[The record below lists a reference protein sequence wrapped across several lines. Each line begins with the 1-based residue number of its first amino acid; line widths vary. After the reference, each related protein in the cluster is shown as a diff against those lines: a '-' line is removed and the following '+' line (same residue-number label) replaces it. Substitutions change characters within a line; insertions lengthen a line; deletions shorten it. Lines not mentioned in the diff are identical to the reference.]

1 MTVCRSATA
10 SITHHLRLKR
20 RSHAADREAR
30 AQRSRPKC
38 RPVTVPAKCGTRKAR
53 VASATLPGW
62 KRACSSSRMWRA
74 DLLAKRKEAIK
85 SVVYLTPEAQKSLAD
100 RLARAEGHV
109 RSIRQM
115 VVDHRCADEIL
126 IQIAAVKAALNQTA
140 ASLIDS
146 EMRACVD
153 TCMGGSSEDRL
164 DRVTKALSA
173 VLKSS

>member
-1 MTVCRSATA
+1 M
-10 SITHHLRLKR
+10 
-20 RSHAADREAR
+20 AAR
-30 AQRSRPKC
+30 
-38 RPVTVPAKCGTRKAR
+38 RKATQ
-53 VASATLPGW
+53 ST
-62 KRACSSSRMWRA
+62 
-74 DLLAKRKEAIK
+74 E
-85 SVVYLTPEAQKSLAD
+85 YLTPQAQKALAD

-115 VVDHRCADEIL
+115 VVNHRCADEIL

-146 EMRACVD
+146 EMRACIE
-153 TCMGGSSEDRL
+153 TCMGGSSQNRL

>member
-1 MTVCRSATA
+1 MP
-10 SITHHLRLKR
+10 
-20 RSHAADREAR
+20 AR
-30 AQRSRPKC
+30 K
-38 RPVTVPAKCGTRKAR
+38 
-53 VASATLPGW
+53 
-62 KRACSSSRMWRA
+62 
-74 DLLAKRKEAIK
+74 KETPQPQE
-85 SVVYLTPEAQKSLAD
+85 YLTPEAQKSLAD

-146 EMRACVD
+146 EMRSCVN
-153 TCMGGSSEDRL
+153 TCMDGSDDERL
-164 DRVTKALSA
+164 DRVTKALAA

>member
-1 MTVCRSATA
+1 M
-10 SITHHLRLKR
+10 
-20 RSHAADREAR
+20 AARKKAAR
-30 AQRSRPKC
+30 QQQ
-38 RPVTVPAKCGTRKAR
+38 
-53 VASATLPGW
+53 
-62 KRACSSSRMWRA
+62 
-74 DLLAKRKEAIK
+74 E
-85 SVVYLTPEAQKSLAD
+85 YLTPEAQKALAD

-146 EMRACVD
+146 EMRSCVN
-153 TCMGGSSEDRL
+153 TCMDGSDDDRL
-164 DRVTKALSA
+164 ERVTKALAA

>member
-1 MTVCRSATA
+1 MARQKQAATQ
-10 SITHHLRLKR
+10 
-20 RSHAADREAR
+20 E
-30 AQRSRPKC
+30 
-38 RPVTVPAKCGTRKAR
+38 
-53 VASATLPGW
+53 
-62 KRACSSSRMWRA
+62 
-74 DLLAKRKEAIK
+74 
-85 SVVYLTPEAQKSLAD
+85 YLTPQAQKALAD

-153 TCMGGSSEDRL
+153 TCMGGSSDDRL